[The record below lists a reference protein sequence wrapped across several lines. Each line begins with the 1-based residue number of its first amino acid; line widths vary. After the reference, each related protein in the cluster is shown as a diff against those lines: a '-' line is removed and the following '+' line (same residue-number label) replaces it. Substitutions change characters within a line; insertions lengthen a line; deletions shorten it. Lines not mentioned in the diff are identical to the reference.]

1 MQTVIL
7 AVRRTE
13 NADAPAACEQAALRR
28 GAVNTLGEP
37 GDDNA
42 AAFDDFKGEGARHF
56 EPVRACP
63 ARTDNRYRRGFVHI
77 REPTLDVQHRRRSVG
92 IAEPA
97 RIARVLHGED
107 VYPLPV
113 ALGEDIIA
121 GAHVPRF
128 EHCRVIGAHA
138 GHSPELALGREPRAL
153 GVAVMVDKR
162 GL

>member
-1 MQTVIL
+1 MRS
-7 AVRRTE
+7 AE
-13 NADAPAACEQAALRR
+13 NADASAARKQTALSR
-28 GAVNTLGEP
+28 GAVNAIGEP

-42 AAFDDFKGEGARHF
+42 AAFDDLKGESARHF
-56 EPVRACP
+56 EPVGACP
-63 ARTDNRYRRGFVHI
+63 ARADDRYRRGFVHV
-77 REPTLDVQHRRRSVG
+77 REPPLDVQHRRRSVG
-92 IAEPA
+92 VAEPA

-107 VYPLPV
+107 IYPLPV

-128 EHCRVIGAHA
+128 ERRRVAGAHA
-138 GHSPELALGREPRAL
+138 VYRPELTLRREPRAL